1 MLRTRLHNGAAVV
14 TGMNGDVIGCGVTP
28 NPIPEPQTYVI
39 QLTGLLEILVTGFQ
53 KIKNREINTPVF
65 LDTSPLYRRVFL
77 LSRLNK
83 CRVLIND

>member
-39 QLTGLLEILVTGFQ
+39 QLARLLEIFGF
-53 KIKNREINTPVF
+53 
-65 LDTSPLYRRVFL
+65 RRL
-77 LSRLNK
+77 KTAKLTN
-83 CRVLIND
+83 